1 MGDSQLYADAFTL
14 TDINDQKY
22 DRVSRLKGNNE
33 NGDTEFTLD
42 VNTELYPCSVGERLS
57 IAIASSLSL
66 DGTKDDT
73 KGWRGVGRGEQT
85 LADEYDYVCH
95 GKVYRFEE
103 GDDENMFVINDCTSL
118 MLLTICAPNSKVYIS
133 FGGLLLYMQGPYRK
147 LTPLRIDYVY
157 LLIKK

>member
-1 MGDSQLYADAFTL
+1 MGDSQLYADAFTI

-42 VNTELYPCSVGERLS
+42 VNTELYPCSIGERLS

-103 GDDENMFVINDCTSL
+103 GDDENMFVIGNCTSL
-118 MLLTICAPNSKVYIS
+118 T
-133 FGGLLLYMQGPYRK
+133 G
-147 LTPLRIDYVY
+147 
-157 LLIKK
+157 

>member
-42 VNTELYPCSVGERLS
+42 VNTELYPCSIGERLS

-73 KGWRGVGRGEQT
+73 KGWRAVGRGEQT

-103 GDDENMFVINDCTSL
+103 GDDENI
-118 MLLTICAPNSKVYIS
+118 KVYVS